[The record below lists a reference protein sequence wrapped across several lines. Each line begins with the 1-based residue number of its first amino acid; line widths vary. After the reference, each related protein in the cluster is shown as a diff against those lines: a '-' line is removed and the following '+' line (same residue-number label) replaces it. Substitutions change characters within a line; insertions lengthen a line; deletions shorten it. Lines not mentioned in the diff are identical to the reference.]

1 MSRGAA
7 VLLYH
12 AVGAPGE
19 PASRFVVPVRRLE
32 RQLRWLARHRYR
44 VVALSE
50 LLEADDLPR
59 KTVALTFD
67 DGYVDNLALAFPVLQ
82 RLGLPATVFAVSDRQ
97 ENDWDREG
105 PLRGRPLLTPERLRE
120 LASLVA
126 VGAHTRSHRSLEH
139 LPAQELEEEVG
150 GCRRELEEA
159 LGVPIDLFAYPYG
172 QFDEEA
178 RSAVEAAGFSG
189 AVGVVSGRVHSDDDP
204 YALPRLEIYGTF
216 SFLRFLLTLW
226 LGDTRLLTRWRA
238 RRSPRGVR

>member
-1 MSRGAA
+1 VSRGAA

-32 RQLRWLARHRYR
+32 RQLRWLARRRYR

-50 LLEADDLPR
+50 LLTTDDVPR

-67 DGYVDNLALAFPVLQ
+67 DGYVDNLTLAFPLLE

-97 ENDWDREG
+97 ENNWDRQG
-105 PLRGRPLLTPERLRE
+105 PLRGRPLLTPDRLRE
-120 LASLVA
+120 LAPLVA
-126 VGAHTRSHRSLEH
+126 VGAHTCSHRSLEH
-139 LPAQELEEEVG
+139 LSAQELEDEVA
-150 GCRRELEEA
+150 GCRRELQDA
-159 LGVPIDLFAYPYG
+159 LKAPIALFAYPYG

-226 LGDTRLLTRWRA
+226 LGDTRLLTRWQA
-238 RRSPRGVR
+238 RRSPRAVG